1 CEQINAVLRNVEIT
15 RQQFETIQEQSREL
29 DRLQQD
35 FSSPAD
41 WLNSGH
47 TEVNQ
52 SEIDFLNHGPD
63 AAAEVLRDH
72 GWQSYEISLVIQD
85 SMFIAFDEPKLEP
98 QTNGYRSNGVI
109 PASLPTQSHNGY
121 VLSYPNHAVASIPIP
136 QNRAMQRRQSRRYLG
151 RDIFILTFMAA
162 VALALLFTLL

>member
-1 CEQINAVLRNVEIT
+1 
-15 RQQFETIQEQSREL
+15 
-29 DRLQQD
+29 
-35 FSSPAD
+35 
-41 WLNSGH
+41 
-47 TEVNQ
+47 
-52 SEIDFLNHGPD
+52 
-63 AAAEVLRDH
+63 
-72 GWQSYEISLVIQD
+72 
-85 SMFIAFDEPKLEP
+85 IAFDEPKLEP